1 MSDEMDEIWA
11 LYADDG
17 AQALDAMETA
27 LMALGDGSGADQDA
41 HVSALFRAVHTFKGN
56 SRVLGL
62 AVVES
67 RAHHSEDLI
76 GLVRDQGV
84 PWDAEI
90 KEILLLAADTL
101 RVMRQCFNPG
111 NGYFLSPVT
120 EQMSADLYPDLG
132 YGEITRYQ
140 ANYVAIPW
148 STTRVERHG
157 TAALVSIKT
166 SSQAP
171 YAQRQ
176 TRAWLAYWAK
186 GGNAC
191 PKLFEMPPA
200 E

>member
-1 MSDEMDEIWA
+1 MRNIA
-11 LYADDG
+11 
-17 AQALDAMETA
+17 
-27 LMALGDGSGADQDA
+27 
-41 HVSALFRAVHTFKGN
+41 
-56 SRVLGL
+56 
-62 AVVES
+62 
-67 RAHHSEDLI
+67 LI
-76 GLVRDQGV
+76 GCVMLAACVSMQEH
-84 PWDAEI
+84 DA
-90 KEILLLAADTL
+90 KPYGLSFTVQKNYQAVYADTL